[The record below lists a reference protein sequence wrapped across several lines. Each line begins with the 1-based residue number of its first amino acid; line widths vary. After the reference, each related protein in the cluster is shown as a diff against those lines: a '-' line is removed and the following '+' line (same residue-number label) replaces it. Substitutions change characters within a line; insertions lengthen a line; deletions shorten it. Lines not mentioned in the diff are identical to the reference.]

1 MGNREYYSIL
11 RHKITLPIPAPN
23 QAAAKKNRIV
33 ELKDRRERV
42 KGFDVCVEYHL
53 DNCMLMDYSKR
64 TCYSFCEGFESESS
78 PYNMKDDTQAKDSND
93 VKMIFFLF
101 TCKETERF
109 CI

>member
-1 MGNREYYSIL
+1 
-11 RHKITLPIPAPN
+11 
-23 QAAAKKNRIV
+23 
-33 ELKDRRERV
+33 
-42 KGFDVCVEYHL
+42 
-53 DNCMLMDYSKR
+53 MLMDYFKR